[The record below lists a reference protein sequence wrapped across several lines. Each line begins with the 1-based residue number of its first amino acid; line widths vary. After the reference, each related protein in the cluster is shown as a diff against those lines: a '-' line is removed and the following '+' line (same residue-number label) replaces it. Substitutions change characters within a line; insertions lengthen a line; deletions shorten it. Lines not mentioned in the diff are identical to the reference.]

1 MAPAKK
7 REKDTASA
15 APAAAVNNIPNGNAT
30 GNGGVPSATAAAASA
45 VAANTAS
52 TNVDNAK
59 LNGHQQEQ
67 ELFLQAF
74 EKPTQIY
81 RFLRNRHSTSPIFLN
96 RTLSYMKDR
105 MSRNNKKRAT
115 FKVNSILQQI
125 TQKTESISNK
135 YLNIIYN
142 GLFDKS
148 ACSDQWWNA
157 GDAVCVE
164 ATLYKITKNKRKDST
179 SDFQEMM
186 SYSSDVVYNPHDNIG
201 RFSAISI
208 PVQSM
213 CPLGDQHTIY
223 KLLFRIKVLPKFD
236 TKTNDENNENGETP
250 CKRGKLSTK
259 IYGCELIVFEKNI
272 CFIPEGD
279 YEAAMQELNSTSI
292 KSFSPKKRTWETLP
306 DNYIPLSMKFDVFNQ
321 FPTLKFRLIWS
332 ANEMPKGIEAKD
344 LHLYGNFSDNT
355 NEAKNDQQKSLS
367 NGVEVPLNG
376 CATLG
381 AHVNHNNN
389 CVKGSGNSGKSGIAL
404 PPVKAE
410 KIQIVYNFLYS
421 NNTRQQT
428 EYTQEVICPWCG
440 LDCLRLYALL
450 KHLKLCHARFNFTY
464 QPAGNGARIDVT
476 INDSYDGSYAG
487 SPYDLAGPSGCSFAR
502 TCGPVRRTT
511 VTNLLVCRPRR
522 QKTCL
527 DEFLVL
533 DEDDLSN
540 QRPYIT
546 GHNRLY
552 HHTETCLPVHPK
564 ELDIDSEGESDPLWL
579 RQKTIQM
586 IDEFSDVNEGEKEL
600 MKLWNLH
607 VMKHGYVGDCQL
619 PLACEMFLDCNGH
632 EVIRKN
638 LYRNFIL
645 HMCSLFDYGLV
656 SPETVYKT
664 VQKLQGMLSKY
675 PEGQEMMSKQREA
688 QLKYWLEVGIH
699 KQDEQKLKSPQKQPA
714 MTASTSEALGVVT
727 DAGGTATSGNK
738 NTDNKPMQPPSK
750 RSATA
755 VKRASMHPQN
765 CLNGSGASDKLVSSS
780 GSKGVA
786 KKTVCQVDD
795 DQEPTSNAVASN
807 VDINGSTDKRERR
820 SETHTSRRSSTA
832 TSAAVTSATDRD
844 AKNER
849 KEIQTSERPQR
860 GGAAATNTAAT
871 AESRVQAAKRRLSIK
886 AIEDVEGGGVGVECE
901 GSVGADSNSE
911 ALEECNGDNLVV
923 TASNALRHMSNS
935 QLRETPANYEA
946 ICEIDSL
953 YENDNDKVAI
963 NLNHL
968 NIDSKERDIVEIH
981 AEDDDDDDG
990 DDDLEAELRN
1000 DVTTAS
1006 TITSVATVATT
1017 TEAEN
1022 ALFDN
1027 IVKLY

>member
-7 REKDTASA
+7 REKDNALA
-15 APAAAVNNIPNGNAT
+15 APAAAISNVANGSVNSV
-30 GNGGVPSATAAAASA
+30 NGGGVSSATAAAASA
-45 VAANTAS
+45 VTAS
-52 TNVDNAK
+52 TASINVDNVK

-81 RFLRNRHSTSPIFLN
+81 RFLRNRHGTSPIFLN

-105 MSRNNKKRAT
+105 MSRNNKKRTT

-125 TQKTESISNK
+125 TQKAEIDSNK

-148 ACSDQWWNA
+148 SCSDQWWNA
-157 GDAVCVE
+157 GESVSVE

-179 SDFQEMM
+179 SDFQEVM
-186 SYSSDVVYNPHDNIG
+186 SYSSDVEYNPDHDIS
-201 RFSAISI
+201 RFSTISI

-213 CPLGDQHTIY
+213 RPLGDQHTIY
-223 KLLFRIKVLPKFD
+223 KLLFRIKVLPKCD
-236 TKTNDENNENGETP
+236 KNAIDENTENCETP
-250 CKRGKLSTK
+250 CKRGKISTK

-279 YEAAMQELNSTSI
+279 YEAAMQELNSMSI

-306 DNYIPLSMKFDVFNQ
+306 DNYIPLSLKFDVFNQ
-321 FPTLKFRLIWS
+321 FPTLKFRLTWS
-332 ANEMPKGIEAKD
+332 ANEVPSSIDAKD
-344 LHLYGNFSDNT
+344 FNLYGDLAFIK
-355 NEAKNDQQKSLS
+355 NEANDKIQNNPNEVEMPFNSNANQTKNI
-367 NGVEVPLNG
+367 G
-376 CATLG
+376 T
-381 AHVNHNNN
+381 HVNHNNN
-389 CVKGSGNSGKSGIAL
+389 CVKTNGAKSGIV
-404 PPVKAE
+404 PVSAKVE

-619 PLACEMFLDCNGH
+619 PLACEMFLDSNGY
-632 EVIRKN
+632 EIIRKN

-675 PEGQEMMSKQREA
+675 PEGQELMSKQREA
-688 QLKYWLEVGIH
+688 QLKYWLDVGIH
-699 KQDEQKLKSPQKQPA
+699 KQDEQKLKSPQKQTLKP
-714 MTASTSEALGVVT
+714 TNISEVL
-727 DAGGTATSGNK
+727 GTADNDVCGTSSVSK
-738 NTDNKPMQPPSK
+738 NTENKPMQPPTK

-755 VKRASMHPQN
+755 VKRASLHLQN
-765 CLNGSGASDKLVSSS
+765 GNGNSTSDKLINGC

-786 KKTVCQVDD
+786 KKTASQAVD
-795 DQEPTSNAVASN
+795 DQEPPANTSANS
-807 VDINGSTDKRERR
+807 GSAKMPSDKRERR
-820 SETHTSRRSSTA
+820 GEACSNSRRSSTA
-832 TSAAVTSATDRD
+832 SAAVTLTTIDRD
-844 AKNER
+844 ENNES
-849 KEIQTSERPQR
+849 KDAQNLERPHR
-860 GGAAATNTAAT
+860 GGSVSTNSTTT
-871 AESRVQAAKRRLSIK
+871 AESRTQTSKRRLSVKDASQPACKRSRNSEGHNSGSGSGIGGTTTRTT
-886 AIEDVEGGGVGVECE
+886 AQRQSVEGVPPT
-901 GSVGADSNSE
+901 NSSSGKQT
-911 ALEECNGDNLVV
+911 N
-923 TASNALRHMSNS
+923 
-935 QLRETPANYEA
+935 A
-946 ICEIDSL
+946 ICT
-953 YENDNDKVAI
+953 
-963 NLNHL
+963 
-968 NIDSKERDIVEIH
+968 
-981 AEDDDDDDG
+981 
-990 DDDLEAELRN
+990 
-1000 DVTTAS
+1000 TTANS
-1006 TITSVATVATT
+1006 LTT
-1017 TEAEN
+1017 TLPKRLVTRRQSIASTTNTNHNNNNN
-1022 ALFDN
+1022 ATEPTLSKSSAKNTN
-1027 IVKLY
+1027 IISTTTSANVTHHSLRTRLSVPLTKVDKR